1 MLNAAGSLTAVS
13 PSCPTMHATPIESS
27 SNIAQ
32 DADTELVLSL
42 INEPTSTGNLF
53 LPGISADSTAM
64 LVEKLKHNYLHN
76 DAFFQVRYYSDGII
90 HDL

>member
-1 MLNAAGSLTAVS
+1 MNATSTE
-13 PSCPTMHATPIESS
+13 TN

-76 DAFFQVRYYSDGII
+76 DAFFQVCY
-90 HDL
+90 